1 MITAGAVRT
10 MPVAV
15 PAWMLPVA
23 LSVVLAALIVASLF
37 AGSVSIPAATV
48 AEALLGHNATV
59 FDVIVWELRVPRTL
73 LAAMIGAS
81 LGLSGAVLQGLLR
94 NPLASPGVV
103 GVSASAALGA
113 VVAFYSGLAAAFPL
127 GLPLGGMVGASAAVA
142 LLMLLAGRNTS
153 TLTLILAG
161 VAVNSLAG
169 ALTWLVLNLSS
180 NPYAATEIVFWMMGS
195 LADRS
200 FEHVGVAAALMVPG
214 WVLMASVGRGLDA
227 LTLGEDAAVS
237 MGVHLVRVRWLAVL
251 GTALAVGAAVS
262 VSGVI
267 GFIGLVVPHLLRP
280 LVGYQPSR
288 LLLVSALG
296 GAVLL
301 TATDIAVRL
310 FPIGPELKVGVVTAL
325 FGAPF
330 FLLLILRLRASTP

>member
-1 MITAGAVRT
+1 MTTASIREAPYVT
-10 MPVAV
+10 SI
-15 PAWMLPVA
+15 WMLPIVLA
-23 LSVVLAALIVASLF
+23 VVLAGLLVASLF
-37 AGSVSIPAATV
+37 AGAVSIPAATI
-48 AEALLGHNATV
+48 AEALLGRNETV
-59 FDVIVWELRVPRTL
+59 FDVIVWELRVPRTI
-73 LAAMIGAS
+73 LAALIGAS

-94 NPLASPGVV
+94 NPLASPGIV

-113 VVAFYSGLAAAFPL
+113 VIAFYSGLAAAFPL
-127 GLPLGGMVGASAAVA
+127 GLPIGGMLGAAAAVA

-169 ALTWLVLNLSS
+169 ALTWLVLNLSP

-200 FEHVGVAAALMVPG
+200 FEHVGIATALMVPG
-214 WVLMASVGRGLDA
+214 WILMVSVGRGLDA
-227 LTLGEDAAVS
+227 LTLGEDAATS
-237 MGVHLVRVRWLAVL
+237 MGVNLARVRWCAVL

-288 LLLVSALG
+288 LLVVSALG

-310 FPIGPELKVGVVTAL
+310 FPIGPELKIGVVTAL

-330 FLLLILRLRASTP
+330 FLVLLLKLRTTTP

>member
-1 MITAGAVRT
+1 MTAENLRAAPAAV
-10 MPVAV
+10 VAGS
-15 PAWMLPVA
+15 LPVG
-23 LSVVLAALIVASLF
+23 LAALLAVLLIASLF
-37 AGSVSIPAATV
+37 VGAAAIPPATIV
-48 AEALLGHNATV
+48 DALLGRNQTV
-59 FDVIVWELRVPRTL
+59 FEVIVWELRVPRTI
-73 LAAMIGAS
+73 LAALIGAS

-94 NPLASPGVV
+94 NPLASPDIV

-113 VVAFYSGLAAAFPL
+113 VIAFYSGLAAAFPL
-127 GLPLGGMVGASAAVA
+127 GLPLGGMVGAAGAVA
-142 LLMLLAGRNTS
+142 LLMLLAGRNTG

-169 ALTWLVLNLSS
+169 ALTWLALNLSA
-180 NPYAATEIVFWMMGS
+180 NPYAATDILFWMMGS

-200 FEHVGVAAALMVPG
+200 FEHVGVAAALMIPG
-214 WVLMASVGRGLDA
+214 WLLMASVGRGLDA
-227 LTLGEDAAVS
+227 LSLGEDAAVS
-237 MGVHLVRVRWLAVL
+237 MGIGLARLRWCAVL

-280 LVGYQPSR
+280 LVGHVPSR
-288 LLLVSALG
+288 LLLSSAVG

-301 TATDIAVRL
+301 TATDIAIRL
-310 FPIGPELKVGVVTAL
+310 LATEVELKIGVVTAL

-330 FLLLILRLRASTP
+330 FLVLLLRLRSTTL